1 MLTQSQEK
9 YQEVLEVAETLYRQ
23 NPDWVTFF
31 REVLGV
37 EGTVRKAFP
46 TFDELT
52 AFEQSPQF
60 DKIQKLL
67 VRLREKRSNVDVET
81 EPTRV
86 ITVRLPKSMHE
97 YLRTEA
103 HDLRTSMNKL
113 CISKLLQVI
122 GEDMIPNERTGGG
135 ERLAGAAVVAGDRR
149 PSSGDPDAV
158 RSDAGADARH
168 DGVVVRP
175 VATSRSRRRRS
186 SRCKP
191 GCSRRPSAGGVLLD
205 GRVFQRSRPREGAA
219 FLLHRDRS
227 GTRTDAVAWPRTV
240 SAAVAIVLSR
250 LHMPKR
256 SKASR
261 LRIVV

>member
-1 MLTQSQEK
+1 VLTQSSEK
-9 YQEVLEVAETLYRQ
+9 YQEVLEVADTLYRQ

-122 GEDMIPNERTGGG
+122 GEDMIPNERTGSESSSSAPRISPGTSSPATTPSSTFTRTPQSTVG
-135 ERLAGAAVVAGDRR
+135 VAGSTYS
-149 PSSGDPDAV
+149 PSYQPQSPPPFKPV
-158 RSDAGADARH
+158 QAR
-168 DGVVVRP
+168 
-175 VATSRSRRRRS
+175 
-186 SRCKP
+186 
-191 GCSRRPSAGGVLLD
+191 
-205 GRVFQRSRPREGAA
+205 
-219 FLLHRDRS
+219 
-227 GTRTDAVAWPRTV
+227 
-240 SAAVAIVLSR
+240 I
-250 LHMPKR
+250 
-256 SKASR
+256 
-261 LRIVV
+261 